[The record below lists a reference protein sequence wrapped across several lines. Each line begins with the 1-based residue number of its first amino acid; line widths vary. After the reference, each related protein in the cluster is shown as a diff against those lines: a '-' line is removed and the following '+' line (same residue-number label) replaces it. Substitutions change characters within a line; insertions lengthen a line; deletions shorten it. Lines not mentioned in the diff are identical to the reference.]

1 MTPREKM
8 EGFLRGLGFDP
19 SVKPERG
26 TGRNAPTQ
34 ADKDRMGFFPD
45 DPDKMRAEI
54 EERCDS
60 DSSSSK

>member
-1 MTPREKM
+1 MTPRKKTED
-8 EGFLRGLGFDP
+8 FLRALGFDP

-45 DPDKMRAEI
+45 DPDKMLLEI
-54 EERCDS
+54 EERCDNGN
-60 DSSSSK
+60 SSK

>member
-34 ADKDRMGFFPD
+34 ADKERMGFSPY
-45 DPDKMRAEI
+45 DPGKMRAEI
-54 EERCDS
+54 EERCDNGN
-60 DSSSSK
+60 SSK